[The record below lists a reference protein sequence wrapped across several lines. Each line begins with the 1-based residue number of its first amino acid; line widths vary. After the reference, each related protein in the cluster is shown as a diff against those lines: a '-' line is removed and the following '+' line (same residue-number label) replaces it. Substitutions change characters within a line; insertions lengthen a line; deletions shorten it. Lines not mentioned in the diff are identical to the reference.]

1 MLKIYKKII
10 VVERP
15 NQGSRLESSAEIVR
29 SNRHWLANL
38 LAVPA
43 LMVGALFVTVFFSL
57 FFALFLIPVSILGL
71 RAWWSLRKLKQGQ
84 PDQTLEAE
92 YTVISETVKKTGPR
106 K

>member
-1 MLKIYKKII
+1 MLKIYKKVIL
-10 VVERP
+10 VDRP
-15 NQGSRLESSAEIVR
+15 DQGHRLHSTKQVIR
-29 SNRHWLANL
+29 SNGHWLANL

-57 FFALFLIPVSILGL
+57 FFALFLIPVSIVGI

-92 YTVISETVKKTGPR
+92 YTVIKEISEKSGSSK
-106 K
+106 